1 MATNLALAA
10 AAYDLAL
17 AVFHL
22 MFWRLFGWPES
33 LRPSGHVNVA
43 ITQTLNLMLTYC
55 FVVLALGLS
64 WAVTADASVLP
75 GLAAAGAGFWAIRAL
90 LQPVMFG
97 TRRSVTLWFAAVF
110 LLGAGLHAAAAFVPG
125 G

>member
-1 MATNLALAA
+1 MSTNLAFAA

-55 FVVLALGLS
+55 FVVLALGLA
-64 WAVTADASVLP
+64 WAATADASVVA

-90 LQPVMFG
+90 LQPVLFG
-97 TRRSVTLWFAAVF
+97 ARRSVNLWFVGIF
-110 LLGAGLHAAAAFVPG
+110 VLGAGLHAAAAFVAG